1 MALGGDKLTG
11 STGGNTDT
19 GSSGGGT
26 GNGAGGGSTGTSGGG
41 GGSTSLV
48 DAYTEYSDAMQE
60 AGIDD
65 LGGSNTV
72 VTPTYGDG
80 TTHGNNNPDGVGGLP
95 VRNDNSSSGGGN
107 GSSVPAPAPK
117 PQKPQKP
124 KTLSASETL
133 AKIAREE
140 WEDWKKRFQPR
151 IEDLARQA
159 STGELTKADIGRADQ
174 SVTRSFDR
182 AADAET
188 MRTNRLGIQRDG
200 RQQAASD
207 RMLGLNETATRASV
221 RNNTRIAG
229 QDRDMQILAGGGNI
243 GLGANQ

>member
-80 TTHGNNNPDGVGGLP
+80 TTHGNNNSDGVAGLP
-95 VRNDNSSSGGGN
+95 EGNDNASSGGGS
-107 GSSVPAPAPK
+107 GSPAPAPA
-117 PQKPQKP
+117 PKPQKP

-133 AKIAREE
+133 AQIHREE
-140 WEDWKKRFQPR
+140 WEDWKDRFQPR
-151 IEDLARQA
+151 LEDLAQQA
-159 STGELTKADIGRADQ
+159 QSGELTKADVKRADK
-174 SVTRSFDR
+174 SVVSSFDR
-182 AADAET
+182 SEDAQKL
-188 MRTNRLGIQRDG
+188 RLSRLGLQQDS
-200 RQQAASD
+200 RQSAASK

>member
-11 STGGNTDT
+11 STGGNTST
-19 GSSGGGT
+19 
-26 GNGAGGGSTGTSGGG
+26 GSTGGNS
-41 GGSTSLV
+41 STGNRPSRN
-48 DAYTEYSDAMQE
+48 DRNDSNPYSQYQEAMQE
-60 AGIDD
+60 AG
-65 LGGSNTV
+65 LNNMSGNTNA
-72 VTPTYGDG
+72 TYGDG

>member
-1 MALGGDKLTG
+1 
-11 STGGNTDT
+11 
-19 GSSGGGT
+19 
-26 GNGAGGGSTGTSGGG
+26 
-41 GGSTSLV
+41 
-48 DAYTEYSDAMQE
+48 MQE
-60 AGIDD
+60 AG
-65 LGGSNTV
+65 LNNMSGNTNA
-72 VTPTYGDG
+72 TYGDG

>member
-1 MALGGDKLTG
+1 MALGGDRLTG
-11 STGGNTDT
+11 STGGN
-19 GSSGGGT
+19 SST
-26 GNGAGGGSTGTSGGG
+26 GNRPSRNDRNDSNP
-41 GGSTSLV
+41 
-48 DAYTEYSDAMQE
+48 YSQYQEAMQE
-60 AGIDD
+60 AG
-65 LGGSNTV
+65 LNNMSGNTNA
-72 VTPTYGDG
+72 TYGDG

-133 AKIAREE
+133 AQIHREE
-140 WEDWKKRFQPR
+140 WEDWKDRFQPR
-151 IEDLARQA
+151 LEDLARQA
-159 STGELTKADIGRADQ
+159 QSGELTKADVKRADK
-174 SVTRSFDR
+174 SVVSSFDR
-182 AADAET
+182 SEDAQKL
-188 MRTNRLGIQRDG
+188 RLSRLGLQQDS
-200 RQQAASD
+200 RQSAASK

>member
-80 TTHGNNNPDGVGGLP
+80 TTHGNNNSDGVAGLP
-95 VRNDNSSSGGGN
+95 EGNDNASSGGGS
-107 GSSVPAPAPK
+107 GSPAPAPAPK
-117 PQKPQKP
+117 PQKP
-124 KTLSASETL
+124 KTLSARETL

-159 STGELTKADIGRADQ
+159 STGELTKGDINRADR

-182 AADAET
+182 SAANEAR
-188 MRTNRLGIQRDG
+188 RTSRLGIQRG
-200 RQQAASD
+200 SRQQAASE

>member
-1 MALGGDKLTG
+1 
-11 STGGNTDT
+11 
-19 GSSGGGT
+19 
-26 GNGAGGGSTGTSGGG
+26 
-41 GGSTSLV
+41 
-48 DAYTEYSDAMQE
+48 MQE
-60 AGIDD
+60 AG
-65 LGGSNTV
+65 LNNMSGNTNA
-72 VTPTYGDG
+72 TYGDG

-107 GSSVPAPAPK
+107 LSSMFAGAS
-117 PQKPQKP
+117 KPQKP
-124 KTLSASETL
+124 KTLSARETL

-159 STGELTKADIGRADQ
+159 STGELTKGDINRADR

-182 AADAET
+182 SAANEAR
-188 MRTNRLGIQRDG
+188 RTSRLGIQRG
-200 RQQAASD
+200 SRQQAASE

>member
-11 STGGNTDT
+11 STGGNTST
-19 GSSGGGT
+19 
-26 GNGAGGGSTGTSGGG
+26 GSTGGNS
-41 GGSTSLV
+41 STGNRPSRN
-48 DAYTEYSDAMQE
+48 DRNDSNPYSQYQEAMQE
-60 AGIDD
+60 AG
-65 LGGSNTV
+65 LNNMSGNTNA
-72 VTPTYGDG
+72 TYGDG

-107 GSSVPAPAPK
+107 GSSVSAPAP
-117 PQKPQKP
+117 KPQKP

>member
-1 MALGGDKLTG
+1 MALGGDRLTG
-11 STGGNTDT
+11 STGGN
-19 GSSGGGT
+19 SST
-26 GNGAGGGSTGTSGGG
+26 GNRPSRNDRNDSNP
-41 GGSTSLV
+41 
-48 DAYTEYSDAMQE
+48 YSQYQEAMQE
-60 AGIDD
+60 VG
-65 LGGSNTV
+65 LNNMSGNTNA
-72 VTPTYGDG
+72 TYGDG

-117 PQKPQKP
+117 PQKP

-133 AKIAREE
+133 AQIHREE
-140 WEDWKKRFQPR
+140 WEDWKDRFQPR
-151 IEDLARQA
+151 LEDLAQQA
-159 STGELTKADIGRADQ
+159 QSGELTKADVKRADK
-174 SVTRSFDR
+174 SVVSSFDR
-182 AADAET
+182 SEDAQKL
-188 MRTNRLGIQRDG
+188 RLSRLGLQQDS
-200 RQQAASD
+200 RQSAASK

>member
-11 STGGNTDT
+11 STGGN
-19 GSSGGGT
+19 SST
-26 GNGAGGGSTGTSGGG
+26 GNRPSRNDRNDSNP
-41 GGSTSLV
+41 
-48 DAYTEYSDAMQE
+48 YSQYQEAMQE
-60 AGIDD
+60 VG
-65 LGGSNTV
+65 LNNMSGNTNA
-72 VTPTYGDG
+72 TYGDG

-174 SVTRSFDR
+174 SVIRSFDR

>member
-11 STGGNTDT
+11 STGGNTST
-19 GSSGGGT
+19 
-26 GNGAGGGSTGTSGGG
+26 GSTGGNS
-41 GGSTSLV
+41 STGNRPSRN
-48 DAYTEYSDAMQE
+48 DRNDSNPYSQYQEAMQE
-60 AGIDD
+60 VG
-65 LGGSNTV
+65 LNNMSGNTNA
-72 VTPTYGDG
+72 TYGDG
-80 TTHGNNNPDGVGGLP
+80 TAYGNNNPDGVGGLP
-95 VRNDNSSSGGGN
+95 VRNDNSNSGGG
-107 GSSVPAPAPK
+107 SRPPVPAP
-117 PQKPQKP
+117 KPQKP

>member
-11 STGGNTDT
+11 STGGN
-19 GSSGGGT
+19 SST
-26 GNGAGGGSTGTSGGG
+26 GNRPSRNDRNDSNP
-41 GGSTSLV
+41 
-48 DAYTEYSDAMQE
+48 YSQYQEAMQE
-60 AGIDD
+60 AG
-65 LGGSNTV
+65 LNNMSGNTNA
-72 VTPTYGDG
+72 TYGDG

-95 VRNDNSSSGGGN
+95 DRNDNSSSGDGN
-107 GSSVPAPAPK
+107 GSSAPAPAP
-117 PQKPQKP
+117 KPQKP

-159 STGELTKADIGRADQ
+159 STGELTKGDINRADR

-182 AADAET
+182 SAANEAR
-188 MRTNRLGIQRDG
+188 RTSRLGIQRG
-200 RQQAASD
+200 SRQQAASE